1 MNTELKLL
9 FYIKKSEVKQ
19 NGTSPIM
26 GRISIGR
33 TMAQFSTKLTVSVS
47 LWDTRANRVS
57 GKSKQVVE
65 VNRALDKI
73 TLSINKQYSRL
84 V

>member
-19 NGTSPIM
+19 DGTSPIM

-33 TMAQFSTKLTVSVS
+33 TMAQFSTKLIVSVYPFGI
-47 LWDTRANRVS
+47 LEQTEYREKANKLLTLTEHWI
-57 GKSKQVVE
+57 KSAGQST
-65 VNRALDKI
+65 NCILG
-73 TLSINKQYSRL
+73 L
-84 V
+84 